1 MFKGAHSN
9 LLKVRILTVN
19 QNEAVRFR
27 KIAPWKNL
35 FERQEFQMK
44 YYSETLNKV
53 FDSEEAC

>member
-1 MFKGAHSN
+1 MDK
-9 LLKVRILTVN
+9 ILTVN

-27 KIAPWKNL
+27 EIRALKNL